1 VSALFGD
8 VCEHEVL
15 GVLAIVFAG
24 SRQFFDLDYRTFL
37 FLSLVRVRWFRET
50 TKSYMFMLLDRERE
64 IGYTVLMNE
73 QSVQYS
79 EQNEA
84 DEAAVPAQIA
94 PAPMVERAFRLLD
107 LLSVAE
113 VGLTLSDLARAL
125 NMSKGSI
132 HGLLKT
138 LEGSGAIEQ
147 VEDRRFV
154 LGPRIY
160 DLAQTYI
167 QRAGLRHFAIPAM
180 RRLAS
185 STGETVCLGRIE
197 QKGVRIVE
205 CVVDEGEQAGL
216 HIAAR
221 RGMRIPLLAGAC
233 GVVALTAWSVTQ
245 RENYLRSH
253 PLPRFTAH
261 SIADPQQFLARVEEA
276 ACAGVSIDYEEYLD
290 GVNAVSTP
298 IYGAGGVL
306 VALLWIVGFAS
317 RFKDEILERAAGQ
330 LREEATAISQSL
342 GAKSE

>member
-1 VSALFGD
+1 
-8 VCEHEVL
+8 
-15 GVLAIVFAG
+15 
-24 SRQFFDLDYRTFL
+24 
-37 FLSLVRVRWFRET
+37 
-50 TKSYMFMLLDRERE
+50 
-64 IGYTVLMNE
+64 MNE

-84 DEAAVPAQIA
+84 DEEVMVTQVS

-107 LLSVAE
+107 LLSGTE
-113 VGLTLSDLARAL
+113 EGLTLSDLARAL

-138 LEGSGAIEQ
+138 MENSGAIEQ

-167 QRAGLRHFAIPAM
+167 QRAGLRHFALPAM

-185 STGETVCLGRIE
+185 STGETVCLGRIV
-197 QKGVRIVE
+197 QKGVRIIE
-205 CVVDEGEQAGL
+205 CVVDEGEQGGFL
-216 HIAAR
+216 IAAK

-233 GVVALTAWSVTQ
+233 GVVVLASWPVAQ
-245 RENYLRSH
+245 REQYLRTH
-253 PLPRFTAH
+253 PLPRFTEH
-261 SIADPQQFLARVEEA
+261 SITDPQQFLARVEEVA
-276 ACAGVSIDYEEYLD
+276 RAGISIDSEEYLD

-298 IYGAGGVL
+298 VYGTGGVL

-317 RFKDEILERAAGQ
+317 RFKDEILVSAAGL
-330 LREEATAISQSL
+330 LREEAMAISQSL
-342 GAKSE
+342 GAKSETVNT

>member
-1 VSALFGD
+1 
-8 VCEHEVL
+8 
-15 GVLAIVFAG
+15 
-24 SRQFFDLDYRTFL
+24 
-37 FLSLVRVRWFRET
+37 
-50 TKSYMFMLLDRERE
+50 
-64 IGYTVLMNE
+64 MNE
-73 QSVQYS
+73 QSVQYG
-79 EQNEA
+79 EQNET
-84 DEAAVPAQIA
+84 DEVAVQAAIA

-107 LLSVAE
+107 LLSVTE
-113 VGLTLSDLARAL
+113 EGLTLSDLARAL

-138 LEGSGAIEQ
+138 LENSRAIEQ
-147 VEDRRFV
+147 LEDRRFV

-167 QRAGLRHFAIPAM
+167 QRAGLRHFALPAM

-197 QKGVRIVE
+197 QKGVRIIE
-205 CVVDEGEQAGL
+205 SVVDEGEQAGL

-233 GVVALTAWSVTQ
+233 GGVVLATWPEAQ
-245 RENYLRSH
+245 REQYVRAH
-253 PLPRFTAH
+253 PLPRFTER
-261 SIADPQQFLARVEEA
+261 SITDPQQFLARVEEVA
-276 ACAGVSIDYEEYLD
+276 RTGVSIDYEEYLN

-317 RFKDEILERAAGQ
+317 RFKDEVLERAAGQ
-330 LREEATAISQSL
+330 LRAEAMAISQAL
-342 GAKSE
+342 GAKSG